1 MRHRLIVLVCS
12 VWVLVWVGGKSL
24 VTAQHSV
31 AAAQQ
36 GAAPTITWGTELL
49 RRESQWYASTQARG
63 VADSVIQYQSPQG
76 GWPKDTNLA
85 VLPRSATDVPQSD
98 DGRANTIDNDA
109 TTTPMA
115 FLALV
120 IDASD
125 DAKYKSSFERGLDYL
140 FQSQYPNGGWPQ
152 FYPLRDGYYS
162 RITFNDDA
170 MVHVLTLLRDIAA
183 GTAPYRFVDSSR
195 RARAAAAVARGIDV
209 IVRSQIRQNGRLTAW
224 CAQHDQQTLEPAWA
238 RAYEP
243 PSLSGSETVGI
254 VRFLMSVDKPTPQIV
269 ASIEGAVS
277 WFRSVAMPGVRV
289 DRVVRPDGRTERIL
303 VTDPN
308 APPLWARFYEL
319 GTNRPLYVDRDSVYR
334 YDYSQISYERRS
346 GYAYHSD
353 TPALLLREDY
363 PRWRARHALP

>member
-1 MRHRLIVLVCS
+1 
-12 VWVLVWVGGKSL
+12 
-24 VTAQHSV
+24 
-31 AAAQQ
+31 
-36 GAAPTITWGTELL
+36 
-49 RRESQWYASTQARG
+49 
-63 VADSVIQYQSPQG
+63 
-76 GWPKDTNLA
+76 
-85 VLPRSATDVPQSD
+85 
-98 DGRANTIDNDA
+98 
-109 TTTPMA
+109 
-115 FLALV
+115 
-120 IDASD
+120 
-125 DAKYKSSFERGLDYL
+125 
-140 FQSQYPNGGWPQ
+140 
-152 FYPLRDGYYS
+152 
-162 RITFNDDA
+162 
-170 MVHVLTLLRDIAA
+170 
-183 GTAPYRFVDSSR
+183 
-195 RARAAAAVARGIDV
+195 
-209 IVRSQIRQNGRLTAW
+209 VRSQIRQNGRLTAW